1 LIVKNRDQL
10 IFNASNEL
18 LRKLRKDAIQII
30 EESINSVNPY
40 NALINQVK
48 TINDSLKIGKQ
59 SFDLTKFDRII
70 VIGGGKASIPMAK
83 ALEEILCDRITGGLV
98 NALHDSI
105 NKSKLKIIQV
115 NGAAHPIPDENG
127 VNGVKSMLSM
137 VSDLTEKDLVFALI
151 SGGGSAIMPSPA
163 ENIYLKDIQVVTE
176 KLLKAGAK
184 INELNAVRKHLSSF
198 KGGQLAKS
206 IYPATTIGLI
216 LSDVIG
222 DPLDTIASGPTAP
235 DDTTFKDAVDVLKKF
250 EQWDNAPISIKE
262 RLKKGLENEIDETPK
277 TSDKIF
283 QRVYNYIIANNLI
296 AVKAGERKAKE
307 LGYNTQILSTFIE
320 GEARQLG
327 IFLSGISKSL
337 IANGNPLQP
346 PAAIII
352 GGETTVKVT
361 GEGKGGRNQEIALS
375 SCTEIDSLST
385 VISTIGTD
393 GIDGPTEAA
402 GAIVDGDTYQKA
414 RKMNLDP
421 MEFLN
426 NNDSFNF
433 FNSLDDLIITGPTGT
448 NVNDIALILVE

>member
-1 LIVKNRDQL
+1 L
-10 IFNASNEL
+10 
-18 LRKLRKDAIQII
+18 
-30 EESINSVNPY
+30 EESIKSVDPY
-40 NALINQVK
+40 NALKNKVK
-48 TINDSLKIGKQ
+48 IINDSLKIEDQ
-59 SFDLTKFDRII
+59 SFDLTKIDRII

-83 ALEEILCDRITGGLV
+83 ALEEILGDRITEGL
-98 NALHDSI
+98 I
-105 NKSKLKIIQV
+105 NTIHESKNKNKLKIIRV
-115 NGAAHPIPDENG
+115 NGASHPIPDQNG
-127 VNGVKSMLSM
+127 VKGVKSMLSM

-163 ENIYLKDIQVVTE
+163 ENISLIDIQVVTE

-222 DPLDTIASGPTAP
+222 DPLGTIASGPTAP
-235 DDTTFKDAVDVLKKF
+235 DDTIFKDAIDVLIKF
-250 EQWDNAPISIKE
+250 EQWEKAPIRIKK
-262 RLKKGLENEIDETPK
+262 RLIMGQENKIDETPK
-277 TSDKIF
+277 TSNKIF
-283 QRVYNYIIANNLI
+283 QRVYNYIIANNYI

-307 LGYNTQILSTFIE
+307 LGYNTQILSTYVE

-337 IANGNPLQP
+337 IAKGNPFQP

-352 GGETTVKVT
+352 GGETTVKVI
-361 GEGKGGRNQEIALS
+361 GKGKGGRNQEIALS
-375 SCTEIDSLST
+375 TCAEIDGLSA
-385 VISTIGTD
+385 VISTLGTD

-402 GAIVDGDTYQKA
+402 GAIVDGNTYQKA
-414 RKMNLDP
+414 REMNLDP
-421 MEFLN
+421 MDFLN

-433 FNSLDDLIITGPTGT
+433 FNALDDLIITGPTGT
-448 NVNDIALILVE
+448 NVNDIALILVG